1 MDNVTITTRYSGPT
15 DTRGSRIVATG
26 HGRQLTVP
34 YDYALNAT
42 GNHEA
47 AALALAKVLGYNGDL
62 RYTAA
67 PRLTRGYRFTGCV
80 VVRGLTVTDDGV
92 FAPTEVVPK
101 RPPAV
106 FDRVIADKQRD
117 A

>member
-1 MDNVTITTRYSGPT
+1 MNDVTITTRYSGPT

-34 YDYALNAT
+34 YDYNLTAT

-47 AALALAKVLGYNGDL
+47 AARALAAVLGYTGDL

-80 VVRGLTVTDDGV
+80 AVHGLTVTPDGAV
-92 FAPTEVVPK
+92 YAPTEVVPK

-106 FDRVIADKQRD
+106 FFTNH
-117 A
+117 